1 LRSLIIFLLVFAGA
15 LFAGALITYPLHLL
29 VSFFTEHEFTDLA
42 IRATQICGLLFS
54 LLYLRYACKLSLE
67 SIGLKIQPGRLLP
80 EFTYSFLA
88 GLMILL
94 LLATG
99 LMLFGVYELDSNRVI
114 NLSTLTRLA
123 IGAMLTGLAVA
134 LFEEIVFRGALQQG
148 LIKKSNPATAII
160 AISIIY
166 AAVHFIDYRESAS
179 LDWLT
184 APTQF
189 WSAYSHLITVETVDA
204 FLSLFVLGL
213 LLGLIRMRSGHIIQ
227 CIGLHA
233 GIVAGVKAFRFF
245 LEYNPDNGFNFLV
258 SSYDNRLG
266 IMALFLLGLTTFAY
280 HFYPSWA
287 RQPVRNKLPEPE

>member
-1 LRSLIIFLLVFAGA
+1 VRPLILFLLVFATA
-15 LFAGALITYPLHLL
+15 LFTGALITYPLHLL
-29 VSFFTEHEFTDLA
+29 VSLFTEHDFVDLA

-54 LLYLRYACKLSLE
+54 LLYLRYACNLSLE
-67 SIGLKIQPGRLLP
+67 NIGLKIQPGRLLP

-99 LMLFGVYELDSNRVI
+99 LMLFGVYEMDSNRVI

-123 IGAMLTGLAVA
+123 IGAIVTGLAVA
-134 LFEEIVFRGALQQG
+134 VFEETVFRGALQQG
-148 LIKKSNPATAII
+148 LMKKSNTATAII
-160 AISIIY
+160 TISIIY
-166 AAVHFIDYRESAS
+166 AAVHFIDYREPAS

-189 WSAYSHLITVETVDA
+189 MSAYSHLINVETLDA

-213 LLGLIRMRSGHIIQ
+213 LLGLIRLRTRHIIQ

-245 LEYNPDNGFNFLV
+245 LEYNPDNGFNFLI

-266 IMALFLLGLTTFAY
+266 YLALGLLGVTTIAY
-280 HFYPSWA
+280 YIYAFNIGSGS
-287 RQPVRNKLPEPE
+287 NKLSDSE